1 MAAFPEQFK
10 VSRCPLT
17 LSDELFDGIKS
28 ACGGAKSGADMELH
42 HTRFRGIFQEHYA
55 KIVIVCR
62 AVERPYGATLLSS
75 SSFLHGDYR
84 SCLGEIEES
93 LVKTKPDTSI
103 CNVNGDDDD
112 QRIINL
118 DDDNFDNFTL
128 SQIKASC
135 KTRKRKQSQGLDSS
149 KINMKVE
156 DSSFLEDYRKKHRA
170 TNDYDFLETFD
181 SLKSKLSKNM
191 KAKKKKFFEEPSP
204 TDTQEIML
212 VIKFEPQEILNNQ
225 ELPPSSKE
233 ILDYHEFSA
242 SSQEIQDYQEFSPSC
257 EEIQDGQEFPP
268 ISEEIKIDQEIPFF
282 SGDSISLVEVKSEV
296 PKADCYGENN
306 L

>member
-1 MAAFPEQFK
+1 
-10 VSRCPLT
+10 
-17 LSDELFDGIKS
+17 
-28 ACGGAKSGADMELH
+28 MELRCCH
-42 HTRFRGIFQEHYA
+42 HLHFFMVITGGLVTKVLNVARGQPKLKFKKLTDIYD
-55 KIVIVCR
+55 
-62 AVERPYGATLLSS
+62 GLLS
-75 SSFLHGDYR
+75 HNDDGMVER